1 MANEAAVVAGV
12 AAALGDGWAVS
23 VFPHNGGLVGAV
35 RAFGAR
41 PDVVVGVHGAGWQN
55 LVFAGA
61 PPLPPPSA
69 SAAAG
74 GRDGASAA
82 AVAAAGPVA
91 IHISSDWRPTFFQP
105 TAAAAGYRWARLYH
119 AGVTH
124 YGTGLEVDVPRL
136 AAAVRA
142 VVGGTF
148 DYSTAAW
155 ERQRRG
161 RGVAAADTGPVKQVV

>member
-1 MANEAAVVAGV
+1 MVAGASPQGWYCL
-12 AAALGDGWAVS
+12 AAC
-23 VFPHNGGLVGAV
+23 
-35 RAFGAR
+35 R
-41 PDVVVGVHGAGWQN
+41 P
-55 LVFAGA
+55 
-61 PPLPPPSA
+61 
-69 SAAAG
+69 
-74 GRDGASAA
+74 AA